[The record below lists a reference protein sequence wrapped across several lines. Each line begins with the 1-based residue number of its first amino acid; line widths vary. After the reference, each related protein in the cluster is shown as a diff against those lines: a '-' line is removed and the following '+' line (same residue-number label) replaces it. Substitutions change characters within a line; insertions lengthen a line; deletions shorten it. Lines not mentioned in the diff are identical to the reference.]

1 MDKCQKELD
10 AARVEL
16 EALQGEVLVKSQR
29 LSELKVDV
37 CSHNVVVG
45 VLREQERALQA
56 EKEGLERQLAAVS
69 EEADRE
75 RFGVN
80 CASYESG
87 HAH

>member
-1 MDKCQKELD
+1 M
-10 AARVEL
+10 
-16 EALQGEVLVKSQR
+16 LVKSQR

-56 EKEGLERQLAAVS
+56 EKEGLERQLAAVT

-75 RFGVN
+75 RFRVTVIVHHMN
-80 CASYESG
+80 LVTPTDL
-87 HAH
+87 HF

>member
-1 MDKCQKELD
+1 M
-10 AARVEL
+10 
-16 EALQGEVLVKSQR
+16 LVKSQR
-29 LSELKVDV
+29 LSELKVDA

-56 EKEGLERQLAAVS
+56 EKEGLERQLAAVT

-80 CASYESG
+80 CASYEPG